1 MHLCQF
7 GLVFFK
13 QQLTNEELVLQVQL
27 LRNFSSCDLKSTLR
41 ATMNLLFLSR
51 EVDVTKCLPA

>member
-1 MHLCQF
+1 MHLCRF
-7 GLVFFK
+7 GLVFFQ

-51 EVDVTKCLPA
+51 EVDVTKFLPA

>member
-1 MHLCQF
+1 MHLCRF

-41 ATMNLLFLSR
+41 ETMNLLFLSR
-51 EVDVTKCLPA
+51 EVDVTKFLPA

>member
-1 MHLCQF
+1 MHLCRF

-13 QQLTNEELVLQVQL
+13 RQLTNEELVLQVQL

-41 ATMNLLFLSR
+41 ETMNLLFLSR
-51 EVDVTKCLPA
+51 EVDVTKFLPA